1 MARTRRK
8 KAVGVETQT
17 GLIVES
23 AYCRK
28 CRQQLPPKN
37 FLAATD
43 INIDTNGLMSI
54 CTPCINDMYENF
66 YQTELSMERTILRLC
81 RILNLVYD
89 ESAINALRVHLTTME
104 ANGKKTRAVF
114 GIYKTKLLSV
124 RKGSREAMGG
134 DPEELVFV
142 EPMGRVG
149 GDPLEDADV
158 EMDIQEYWR
167 FFWGDGLTVDDY
179 EYMDLELAQWQATN
193 KCDTHGELSLMKIL
207 CYIQNDIRKARL
219 EQSSTAQ
226 LEKRLMEAMSK
237 AALTPDKQN
246 AAAAG
251 KSHETYGE
259 WIKDIE
265 EKTPAEWWEDQDLYK
280 DVDDIVEYIKLY
292 IERPMRNFVTGSRDF
307 TVEEIGEISGGT
319 IDIIDE
325 EDDDVDFVD
334 GE

>member
-1 MARTRRK
+1 
-8 KAVGVETQT
+8 
-17 GLIVES
+17 
-23 AYCRK
+23 
-28 CRQQLPPKN
+28 
-37 FLAATD
+37 
-43 INIDTNGLMSI
+43 
-54 CTPCINDMYENF
+54 
-66 YQTELSMERTILRLC
+66 MERTILRLC

-89 ESAINALRVHLTTME
+89 EAAVDALKVHLGTME
-104 ANGKKTRAVF
+104 ARGKKTRAIF

-124 RKGSREAMGG
+124 QKGKRSDVGIDMESMT
-134 DPEELVFV
+134 FV
-142 EPMGRVG
+142 EPMTRVG

-158 EMDIQEYWR
+158 EMDIQEYWK

-219 EQSSTAQ
+219 EHSSTAS
-226 LEKRLMEAMSK
+226 LEKRLMEAMTK

-259 WIKDIE
+259 WIKVIE
-265 EKTPAEWWEDQDLYK
+265 ELTPAEWWEDQDLYK
-280 DVDDIVEYIKLY
+280 DVDNIVEYIKLY

-307 TVEEIGEISGGT
+307 TVEEIGEISGGP

-325 EDDDVDFVD
+325 EEDIDFMD